1 MNKEEFIKFLETK
14 SVFNL
19 KRDSYGNYKGTKPD
33 GTVVRYKL
41 QKNSVRY
48 EKQYSYES
56 FEGKNKN
63 EWAKVWSHYYK
74 DLEINPETGKLR
86 IVKK

>member
-1 MNKEEFIKFLETK
+1 MNKEEFINFLETK

-19 KRDSYGNYKGTKPD
+19 KQDSYGNYKGMRPD

-48 EKQYSYES
+48 ERQFSYELD
-56 FEGKNKN
+56 GKTKN
-63 EWAKVWSHYYK
+63 EWTKVWSHYYK

-86 IVKK
+86 IVEE